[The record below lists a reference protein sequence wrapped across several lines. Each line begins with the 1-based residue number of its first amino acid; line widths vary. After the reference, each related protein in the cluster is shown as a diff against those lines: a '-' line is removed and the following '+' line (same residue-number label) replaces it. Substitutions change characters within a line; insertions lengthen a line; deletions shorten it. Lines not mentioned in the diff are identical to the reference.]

1 MRIQFVIG
9 NLSDYHVPRYR
20 ALVRL
25 ALSRGFQVSLVEL
38 YDTNNFYEYPQ
49 SARVAFMED
58 APPET
63 FTVFKNAP
71 GERKH
76 WLVVAAKVGAIVR
89 ATRPD
94 FVITLGYHTSY
105 SIYLCVLRTILRRF
119 RLVYMSDSKHDD
131 GKRHRVKE
139 ALKRLLVSR
148 FDGALVA
155 GEKHRRYAQS
165 LGIPMHRSRVG
176 FDVIDVAYF
185 RETAKRARANA
196 SNARERF
203 DLPSR
208 YVLCV
213 SRFVE
218 RKNVPVVIDAFAKSG
233 LGDEGVSLAL
243 VGRGPQEP
251 AIRAQIDALGL
262 SDRVRI
268 FTEVVNRDMPVF
280 YALSDFIVLAS
291 AFDQWGLCV
300 NEAMASGRPAIVSET
315 CGCANE
321 LVHDGVNGFVVR
333 PGDVDQLAQK
343 MQQLGTDRTLREWFA
358 ADAEKTISRWTPE
371 LFAENLLALAG
382 AVGAG

>member
-63 FTVFKNAP
+63 VTVFKNSP
-71 GERKH
+71 GKRKH
-76 WLVVAAKVGAIVR
+76 WLVVAAKLGAIVR
-89 ATRPD
+89 ASRPD

-105 SIYLCVLRTILRRF
+105 SIYLCVLRTLLRRF
-119 RLVYMSDSKHDD
+119 RLVYMSDSKDDD
-131 GKRHRVKE
+131 GERYRVKE
-139 ALKRLLVSR
+139 ALKRILVSR

-203 DLPSR
+203 GLPSR

-218 RKNVPVVIDAFAKSG
+218 RKNVPVAIDAFAKSG
-233 LGDEGVSLAL
+233 LADEGVSLVL
-243 VGRGPQEP
+243 VGRGPLEP
-251 AIRAQIDALGL
+251 AIRAQIDTLGL

-333 PGDVDQLAQK
+333 PGDVDQLTDK
-343 MQQLGTDRTLREWFA
+343 MKQLGTDRTLREWFA